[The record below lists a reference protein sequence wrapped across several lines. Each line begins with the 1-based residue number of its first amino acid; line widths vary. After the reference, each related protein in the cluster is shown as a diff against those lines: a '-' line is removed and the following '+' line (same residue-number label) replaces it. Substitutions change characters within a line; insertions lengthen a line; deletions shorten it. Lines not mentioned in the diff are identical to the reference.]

1 MDKRY
6 AAKNVKINNS
16 KKIQCKKLDVDC
28 NGFRTK
34 WETYLGFMNPN
45 FFCIISFLKYHMSHY
60 LYAHEVVLTYTKG
73 LPHGPAIAGPF

>member
-28 NGFRTK
+28 NGISNQMGNLPRLY
-34 WETYLGFMNPN
+34 ETVNYAIKGH
-45 FFCIISFLKYHMSHY
+45 IINHY
-60 LYAHEVVLTYTKG
+60 LHSTKDTTS
-73 LPHGPAIAGPF
+73 LLNTRF